1 MTDFKYSVEVQKF
14 KPSGKY
20 IDTVSFGTN
29 SEWFNEVVEEF
40 RKAIINNQ
48 IERRADY
55 CLTGKLADGEDH
67 PNGYP
72 VLIRGM
78 F

>member
-1 MTDFKYSVEVQKF
+1 MEFKYSVEVQKF

-29 SEWFNEVVEEF
+29 SEWFYEVIDEF

-48 IERRADY
+48 IERQCDY
-55 CLTGKLADGEDH
+55 YLSGKLREGEDH

-72 VLIRGM
+72 VLVRGM